1 MKRVLLFL
9 MAVVLLA
16 GCTQKVSFTEVMISD
31 PVRHY
36 YPILQGQQLRI
47 VARVTNIGNVPL
59 VIRDIQPSCGCIVVN
74 VKREVI
80 VPPGRFMYLTLDY
93 DSKKNVGKVCI
104 PSASGATSRPREWP
118 KCGSISMWFR
128 MPITSTIT
136 RNSTNTIDPPISLC
150 AISFKV
156 RAAEP
161 VWVIT

>member
-59 VIRDIQPSCGCIVVN
+59 VIRDIQ
-74 VKREVI
+74 RERKTGSDCAARPVH
-80 VPPGRFMYLTLDY
+80 VSDPGL
-93 DSKKNVGKVCI
+93 
-104 PSASGATSRPREWP
+104 
-118 KCGSISMWFR
+118 
-128 MPITSTIT
+128 
-136 RNSTNTIDPPISLC
+136 
-150 AISFKV
+150 
-156 RAAEP
+156 
-161 VWVIT
+161 

>member
-93 DSKKNVGKVCI
+93 DSKKNVGKVVHTVRI
-104 PSASGATSRPREWP
+104 WGNISP
-118 KCGSISMWFR
+118 KGM
-128 MPITSTIT
+128 
-136 RNSTNTIDPPISLC
+136 
-150 AISFKV
+150 A
-156 RAAEP
+156 
-161 VWVIT
+161 

>member
-93 DSKKNVGKVCI
+93 DSKKNVGKVVHTVRI
-104 PSASGATSRPREWP
+104 WGN
-118 KCGSISMWFR
+118 ISP